1 MAKKKRARP
10 TKKRARTVAR
20 RGTPRKKK
28 GAAGRRKKAVRRKRP
43 ANGRRKKKVTSR
55 ATRAPRSKKKTGRRR
70 TGLGRF
76 SLAELRAGLA
86 LRERRLER
94 LRARSEQLR
103 ERAAGLD
110 EEIAAAEGKL
120 APARTPDA
128 RRNRGSGR
136 PRSKTNLADALRKLL
151 TNKTMSVSDAVAAV
165 RKAGYKTKSTNF
177 RAIVNHALLGNRK
190 LFKRVARG
198 QYTAR

>member
-1 MAKKKRARP
+1 MAKKKRGRP
-10 TKKRARTVAR
+10 TKNRARTVAR

-55 ATRAPRSKKKTGRRR
+55 ATRAPRSKKTTGRRR

-103 ERAAGLD
+103 ERAAELD

-120 APARTPDA
+120 APARTPGA

-136 PRSKTNLADALRKLL
+136 RRSKTNLADALRKLL
-151 TNKTMSVSDAVAAV
+151 TNKTKSVSEAMAAV
-165 RKAGYKTKSTNF
+165 RKAGYKTKSTDF
-177 RAIVNHALLGNRK
+177 RAIVNHELLANRK